1 MADKQARAVLAKFMQ
16 QQKLIDMNT
25 KLSDLME
32 LTRSSGIDEVAGY
45 VVAWEKY
52 VTIIASDALKADPV
66 SR

>member
-1 MADKQARAVLAKFMQ
+1 MADKQARAVLGKFMQ

-32 LTRSSGIDEVAGY
+32 ITRSSGIDEVAGY

-52 VTIIASDALKADPV
+52 VTIIAADALVSNPV
-66 SR
+66 NK